1 MPSERHAS
9 HPPRLDRPRLDL
21 TVPASTHRRN
31 HITATS
37 FRRSSEPAEPPPKPS
52 LLFQLCQPPSPPET
66 RADDG
71 EAEETTTSRK
81 QKPAATELWKPPSPE
96 IKTHTTSVFTTP

>member
-52 LLFQLCQPPSPPET
+52 LLFQLCQPVGELHRSSRSHPT
-66 RADDG
+66 RPKLQHKRD
-71 EAEETTTSRK
+71 K
-81 QKPAATELWKPPSPE
+81 QDPLDP
-96 IKTHTTSVFTTP
+96 